1 MRDPSTDG
9 SIPRALN
16 APDSEVVIISDSLVN
31 EAIEVSRRSPR
42 RRVIL
47 PFHTQS
53 DDSMHRMLNAIQPL
67 SYIQPHRHAS
77 PPKAESFI
85 VLRGAICFI
94 TFSDSGEVDW
104 RFILRAQS
112 EMFGID
118 IKPGRYHTFFAIE
131 DDTVLFE
138 VKPGPYDEKTDKDF
152 ASWAP
157 KEGSEGA
164 AKYLEYLMSYF
175 QKGDL

>member
-1 MRDPSTDG
+1 
-9 SIPRALN
+9 
-16 APDSEVVIISDSLVN
+16 
-31 EAIEVSRRSPR
+31 
-42 RRVIL
+42 
-47 PFHTQS
+47 
-53 DDSMHRMLNAIQPL
+53 MLNAIQPL

-94 TFSDSGEVDW
+94 TFSESGEVDGHSV
-104 RFILRAQS
+104 LRAQS
-112 EMFGID
+112 TMFGID

-138 VKPGPYDEKTDKDF
+138 VKPGPYDAKTDKDF

-157 KEGSEGA
+157 MEGSEGV
-164 AKYLEYLMSYF
+164 AKYLEGLMSYV
-175 QKGDL
+175 QKDIL